1 MGHSLIGAAA
11 PGTALV
17 VRIAGLAV
25 GGATYRFSSYSAER
39 SSGLGPL
46 FRRCLR
52 QRKNAPMAMANA
64 AAPPTAPP
72 TMAPVLGA
80 LLEVLEEPLGEVLF
94 TVVEGHLVKVLLS
107 DAAKSLIMVCFV
119 WLLWWG
125 NKLVT

>member
-1 MGHSLIGAAA
+1 MDHSPLGAVA
-11 PGTALV
+11 PGNTFA
-17 VRIAGLAV
+17 VRIAGLVA
-25 GGATYRFSSYSAER
+25 GGATHRFSSYSAAR

-80 LLEVLEEPLGEVLF
+80 LLEVLWESLGEVLF
-94 TVVEGHLVKVLLS
+94 TVVEGHLVKVLLL

-119 WLLWWG
+119 WLLLRG
-125 NKLVT
+125 N